1 MKRMA
6 AWTAIL
12 VLSLALTSCSLPRG
26 GGEAS
31 PSAQPSATQERN
43 VSVEVYSLNTEKNVI
58 SKAIKEI
65 KVSQHPNV
73 DLIKHMLLAN
83 DHLFPN
89 KIETL
94 DVTVQDD
101 TAKIDFSA
109 EMAQQPAENLVYAAE
124 LCAMTLSQSQPV
136 TAVSLT
142 AGGSPIPGMT
152 YYTSRL
158 ASKGSDLNIPVRMF
172 TLYFPDKQA
181 TGLLAEYR
189 LMPLEDG
196 ADYTII
202 SELLAGTSDFENKI
216 NIIPQGTKINSV
228 TTDNGLCTVDF
239 SQEFIRNHTGGSASD
254 SLAIYSIVNALTE
267 LESCQNVQFLVN
279 GNKYVTLGGYG
290 LDQPFVRKG
299 DIIVK

>member
-1 MKRMA
+1 MKKIA
-6 AWTAIL
+6 TWTAIL
-12 VLSLALTSCSLPRG
+12 ALSLVMTSCSLSRG
-26 GGEAS
+26 DGEVS
-31 PSAQPSATQERN
+31 PSAQPSAAEERN
-43 VSVEVYSLNTEKNVI
+43 ISVEVYSLSTGINVI

-65 KVSQHPNV
+65 KVSQQPNV

-83 DHLFPN
+83 DHLFSN
-89 KIETL
+89 KIEVL
-94 DVTVQDD
+94 DVTIQND

-142 AGGSPIPGMT
+142 AEGTPIPDMA
-152 YYTSRL
+152 YYPSRL
-158 ASKGSDLNIPVRMF
+158 VTKSSDLNIPVRMF

-196 ADYTII
+196 ADYTVV

-228 TTDNGLCTVDF
+228 TTDNGLCTIDF

-254 SLAIYSIVNALTE
+254 SLVIYSIVNALTE
-267 LESCQNVQFLVN
+267 LKSCQNVQFLVN
-279 GNKYVTLGGYG
+279 GNKYVTFGGYG
-290 LDQPFVRKG
+290 LDQPFERKE
-299 DIIVK
+299 DIIVT